1 MTHAFLSFP
10 FLSFPFLTF
19 LNAALLSKSSP
30 CLCHGTNQHQHNN
43 HSFFID
49 SWIRSC
55 QHFTLALALI
65 HIGDESSAY
74 RSIQG
79 AKGGYASSPK
89 KMAQY
94 HDVLAKLGVPDLSM

>member
-30 CLCHGTNQHQHNN
+30 CLCHGTNQHQQPFIL
-43 HSFFID
+43 SID
-49 SWIRSC
+49 SSVRSS